1 MIPDTLN
8 PRMPPDEVDFETALT
23 DPAAYY
29 AHPADIVGDDQLSHA
44 QKRRFL
50 EEWAQDVS
58 DRQQAADEGMDSV
71 NSAETASDADIL
83 RKIHVG
89 LEQLGGEAGTG
100 HAKPG
105 RSFWKRL
112 MPF

>member
-1 MIPDTLN
+1 MMPDTLN
-8 PRMPPDEVDFETALT
+8 PKALPDEVDFETALA

-29 AHPADIVGDDQLSHA
+29 AHPADIVGDDQLSHT

-58 DRQQAADEGMDSV
+58 DRQQAAEEGMDSV
-71 NSAETASDADIL
+71 NSAETAADADLL
-83 RKIHVG
+83 RKIHAG
-89 LEQLGGEAGTG
+89 LEQVGGKAD
-100 HAKPG
+100 ADPARPG
-105 RSFWKRL
+105 RSFWRRL